1 MKRSIIQSVLI
12 AAALL
17 LSASLALAHESKPA
31 PVAQTKAVSAAKAKE
46 TSAKAKRAK
55 VAKRIKLVDINSAGK
70 AQLKKLPGVRDAE
83 AGKIIAGRPYLSKAD
98 LVTQHIMSLAE
109 YEKLKELVIAK
120 PNQAT
125 AEKLRELQKKEH
137 GH

>member
-12 AAALL
+12 AVALL
-17 LSASLALAHESKPA
+17 LSASLALADESKPA
-31 PVAQTKAVSAAKAKE
+31 AGAQTKAVGVAQAKE
-46 TSAKAKRAK
+46 ASAKAKRTK
-55 VAKRIKLVDINSAGK
+55 VAKKIKLVDINSAGK
-70 AQLKKLPGVRDAE
+70 AQLKKLPGIRDAE

-109 YEKLKELVIAK
+109 YEKLKELVIAL

-125 AEKLRELQKKEH
+125 AEKLREMQKKEH

>member
-1 MKRSIIQSVLI
+1 MKRSIIQSVLV

-17 LSASLALAHESKPA
+17 LSASLALADQSKPA
-31 PVAQTKAVSAAKAKE
+31 PGAHTKAVGVAQAKE
-46 TSAKAKRAK
+46 TIAKAKRTK

-98 LVTQHIMSLAE
+98 LVTQHIMSLAD
-109 YEKLKELVIAK
+109 YGKLKELVIAL

-125 AEKLRELQKKEH
+125 AEKLRTLQKTGH